1 MTKEKMVSKIIEI
14 KEFNKEQLEA
24 EVGNARVRLNAE
36 QLKLDGL
43 DQEYK
48 KTTVDLARKQ
58 AGAIHAPEIEL
69 FHTYLKHLTKQ
80 IDQQKSVVAA
90 HAAEVDRKQKAMVEV
105 FKEQCLFE
113 KLHDKIIHEQAKG
126 ISKNEQKEAD
136 FAYLCRKVWK

>member
-24 EVGNARVRLNAE
+24 EVRQVREQLNAE

-43 DQEYK
+43 DREYK
-48 KTTVDLARKQ
+48 KTIVELECKQ
-58 AGAIHAPEIEL
+58 AGALHAPEIEL
-69 FHTYLKHLTKQ
+69 FYTYLKHLAKQ

-90 HAAEVDRKQKAMVEV
+90 HAAEVDRKQGAMVEA

-113 KLHDKIIHEQAKG
+113 KLHDKIIHEQAKE
-126 ISKNEQKEAD
+126 ISHNEQKEAD
-136 FAYLCRKVWK
+136 FTFLCRRAGK